1 MFDAHCSEVSGTS
14 SRAEP
19 PSGAEA
25 APRVSQASHVAS
37 RSDHVSA
44 EFKRKHSRVTTTCIT
59 TLLVSAALLSYGA
72 VGHAGESEFLKSVD
86 GNWSGKGTV
95 KVRVNSVPMDVFC
108 KFTSSA
114 TVTSLSLKGK
124 CTGLMGLSRAI
135 GADMMTNGSTYS
147 GSYRGAGTGI
157 AGLNGKRVGN
167 AIKLAIQWAKQVN
180 GDRSARMTIE
190 KIGSNGMRLTTVDT
204 DPKTGKSVVTS
215 QINLQRSF

>member
-1 MFDAHCSEVSGTS
+1 M
-14 SRAEP
+14 
-19 PSGAEA
+19 
-25 APRVSQASHVAS
+25 
-37 RSDHVSA
+37 
-44 EFKRKHSRVTTTCIT
+44 TTISPIR
-59 TLLVSAALLSYGA
+59 LFLSAAVLSYGA
-72 VGHAGESEFLKSVD
+72 VGHAGEAEFLKSVD

-95 KVRVNSVPMDVFC
+95 KVRANSFPMDIVC
-108 KFTSSA
+108 RFTSDA
-114 TVTSLSLKGK
+114 TDTSLSLRGK

-135 GADMMTNGSTYS
+135 GADMRTNGSTYS

-167 AIKLAIQWAKQVN
+167 AIKLAIKWAKQVN

-190 KIGSNGMRLTTVDT
+190 KIGSNGMRLTTVDN